1 MMTENQVFV
10 AFCDALDEAKERMGV
25 PAEWMVLARNPQ
37 NMAHL
42 DGIILVDKISQ
53 RRRGFQ
59 NERYESDEDGR
70 LCQVWEWIEEYRFQ
84 VSVMRER
91 RVDDSPT
98 TVTADEVACLIRAWL
113 NSSDGAFSLRE
124 RSLAPLF
131 VFDVT
136 NQQYQDENEVYQYF
150 PHFDVQIEVVQVKRF
165 TQPHVSAIELGIKHI
180 PLCQNESAG
189 KVDYERIWEEG
200 EDDN

>member
-10 AFCDALDEAKERMGV
+10 AFCDALDEAKEKMGV
-25 PAEWMVLARNPQ
+25 PTEWAVLARNPQ

-42 DGIILVDKISQ
+42 DEVILVDKISQ

-59 NERYESDEDGR
+59 NERYESGEDGQ
-70 LCQVWEWIEEYRFQ
+70 LHLVWEWIEEYRYQ

-91 RVDDSPT
+91 RLNDAPT
-98 TVTADEVACLIRAWL
+98 TITADEVACLLRAWV
-113 NSSDGAFSLRE
+113 NSSEGAYRLRE

-131 VFDVT
+131 VFDVQ
-136 NQQYQDENEVYQYF
+136 NQQYQDENDVYQYF
-150 PHFDVQIEVVQVKRF
+150 PHFDVMIEVVQVKHF
-165 TQPHVSAIELGIKHI
+165 EQPHVSAIDLGIKHI

-189 KVDYERIWEEG
+189 EVDYKRIWEEK
-200 EDDN
+200 ESSH